1 MCAYI
6 TLADSVYV
14 WQPRHFL
21 FWFSFH
27 RWNRMARAHFHVLAT
42 LWDTSSL
49 SLPRYVQLP
58 FEMQET
64 QIRSGGR
71 VGGERTLI
79 TFALKWETA
88 AYTQTT
94 KKPWILPSSYT
105 ALTGEACNSSNRAGD
120 RDASSW
126 APRLTF
132 HWLGAAQTGKPQRR
146 AASLALDG
154 IILPSCD
161 LPLAW
166 RPAPCWEK

>member
-1 MCAYI
+1 
-6 TLADSVYV
+6 
-14 WQPRHFL
+14 
-21 FWFSFH
+21 
-27 RWNRMARAHFHVLAT
+27 MARAHFYVLAT
-42 LWDTSSL
+42 LWDTCRRFPCHSMSSCPL
-49 SLPRYVQLP
+49 KCKKPRYGR
-58 FEMQET
+58 E
-64 QIRSGGR
+64 GGS
-71 VGGERTLI
+71 VGRGLLSV
-79 TFALKWETA
+79 TFALKRETA

-126 APRLTF
+126 AARLTF
-132 HWLGAAQTGKPQRR
+132 HRLGAAQTGKPQRR

-161 LPLAW
+161 LLLAW